1 MHSCI
6 VTEKYRNL
14 MLSNCRKTENEQET
28 ELTSDVNEVREECCI
43 ESLYAEAQR
52 SKQSITST
60 SGLGFMSC
68 PELLDASNLFF
79 TFPFL
84 QVAFIHLRD

>member
-1 MHSCI
+1 MHSDLEI
-6 VTEKYRNL
+6 SKFDAIK
-14 MLSNCRKTENEQET
+14 LSKTENEQET

-60 SGLGFMSC
+60 AGLEFMFC
-68 PELLDASNLFF
+68 PELMEASNLFS